1 MTQRKF
7 SEREKEEMS
16 ISAFDA
22 HYIMLMYR
30 IRKYVE
36 DTRARIAE
44 LDEQLDNK
52 TKRLGVKERE
62 DIEEAKTILKQNIAQ
77 IRFAGLFDE
86 YIDRA

>member
-16 ISAFDA
+16 ISEFDA
-22 HYIMLMYR
+22 HYIMLMFR

>member
-7 SEREKEEMS
+7 SEREKEEMG
-16 ISAFDA
+16 ISEFDA

-30 IRKYVE
+30 IRKYIE

-86 YIDRA
+86 YISRA

>member
-1 MTQRKF
+1 M
-7 SEREKEEMS
+7 
-16 ISAFDA
+16 
-22 HYIMLMYR
+22 
-30 IRKYVE
+30 
-36 DTRARIAE
+36 
-44 LDEQLDNK
+44 DEQLDNK